1 MAYRFYIGGMALPI
15 TPEKLEIDINNG
27 NKTTTIIDLGQ
38 INMLKKANLTEVS
51 FEFLLPTHRYP
62 FAQSSSTNPKT
73 FLSKLEKLKKNRK
86 KFQFIVTRTMPN
98 GKSLFRT
105 NLKCSL
111 ESYTIKEDAEK
122 YGTDISVSVKL
133 KQYKGYSTKSVTITP
148 KADTSTTVVAATET
162 RTADTSPAP
171 TSSQTYTVKK
181 GDTLWAIA
189 KKYYGDGSKYM
200 TIANASGVSNPDL
213 INIGQVLTIPSA

>member
-27 NKTTTIIDLGQ
+27 NKTATIIDLGQ
-38 INMLKKANLTEVS
+38 INMLKRANLTEVS
-51 FEFLLPTHRYP
+51 FEFLLPAHKYP
-62 FAQSSSTNPKT
+62 FAQSSSVNPQT
-73 FLSKLEKLKKNRK
+73 FLNKLKKLKANRK

-122 YGTDISVSVKL
+122 YGTDIAVSVKL
-133 KQYKGYSTKSVTITP
+133 KQYKAYSTKTVTITP
-148 KADTSTTVVAATET
+148 QTETTATATTTET
-162 RTADTSPAP
+162 RAADSSPAP
-171 TSSQTYTVKK
+171 ASPQTYTVKK

-200 TIANASGVSNPDL
+200 TIANASGISNPDL
-213 INIGQVLTIPSA
+213 INIGQVLTIPTA